1 MQPPR
6 PFFAT
11 LLGMPEL
18 TPQARQL
25 IAAEAGRRI
34 GWGTQAI
41 AAGHIQLETALAS
54 ADTMGARLAAETVRD
69 AMRQIESGSS
79 ALQAIAQG
87 AVPQQLALTW
97 FRGELGIGSPDPV
110 SPGPAH
116 GDGLWGLSWY
126 HVTTM
131 AALLATLIAAVTIQ
145 FLRIRRIEGLL
156 RAAPPTSRASLPAP
170 SISPRAELPVI
181 APARASERHGTRSNS
196 WRGRLHVA
204 AIFSETPDVKTFRLK
219 EPSGADVPFEFKP
232 GQFLTVTVEVQGKKI
247 SRSYTIAS
255 APTRRD
261 HVEITVK
268 REEHGEVSRHLHDA
282 ISVGDPL
289 EISGPAGV
297 FTFNGDEAGDIVLI
311 AGGVGITP
319 MMSVI
324 RTLTDRA
331 WTGEIHLLYGA
342 RTTRDFIF
350 RDELEYLQRR
360 HANLHVV
367 ATMRRAEGTSW
378 MGPEGVITKDF
389 IARSVPEIARRR
401 IHLCGPPPMMAAVK
415 TALAELGVPPANIR
429 TEAFGPARG
438 QETPVAADARK
449 APAVVAPAAT
459 AAATVTFSRSGK
471 SAPLGPNQTVLE
483 AAESVGVAI
492 DFSCRTGIC
501 GTCMVPLRS
510 GAVTMAV
517 EDGLPLEEKA
527 KGMILAC
534 QAKSTG
540 DVVVEA

>member
-1 MQPPR
+1 MQPLR
-6 PFFAT
+6 PFFAR

-25 IAAEAGRRI
+25 IATEAGQRI

-41 AAGHIQLETALAS
+41 AAGHVRLETALAS
-54 ADTMGARLAAETVRD
+54 ADTTGARIAAEVVRD
-69 AMRQIESGSS
+69 GMRQVESGTS

-87 AVPQQLALTW
+87 TAPQQLALAW
-97 FRGELGIGSPDPV
+97 FRSELGIGSLDPV
-110 SPGPAH
+110 LPRPAH
-116 GDGLWGLSWY
+116 GDGLWGLSRY
-126 HVTTM
+126 HLTTM
-131 AALLATLIAAVTIQ
+131 VALLASLIAAVTIQ
-145 FLRIRRIEGLL
+145 FLRMRRIEGLL
-156 RAAPPTSRASLPAP
+156 QTAPPTSRAPLPVPATSPHAEILVPAP
-170 SISPRAELPVI
+170 ASVI
-181 APARASERHGTRSNS
+181 ERPGTRSNS
-196 WRGRLHVA
+196 WRGRLRVA
-204 AIFSETPDVKTFRLK
+204 AIFPETPEVKTFRLT
-219 EPSGADVPFEFKP
+219 EPSGADVPFYFKP
-232 GQFLTVTVEVQGKKI
+232 GQFLTVTVEAQGKKI

-261 HVEITVK
+261 HLDITVK

-282 ISVGDPL
+282 TSVGDPL

-331 WTGEIHLLYGA
+331 WPGEIHLLYGA

-389 IARSVPEIARRR
+389 IMRSVPEIARRR
-401 IHLCGPPPMMAAVK
+401 IHLCGPPPMMAVVK
-415 TALAELGVPPANIR
+415 AALTELGVPPANIR

-438 QETPVAADARK
+438 QAALVAADARD
-449 APAVVAPAAT
+449 APVAVARAAA

-471 SAPLGPNQTVLE
+471 SAPLGTNQTVLE

-501 GTCMVPLRS
+501 GTCLVPLRS

-517 EDGLPLEEKA
+517 EDGLPPEDKV

-534 QAKSTG
+534 QARSTG
-540 DVVVEA
+540 NLVVEA